1 MNTSSCSKRL
11 EPLGRLG
18 LELRENA
25 LRDRQND
32 GVVDQRETGAD
43 ELAHTWSAELD
54 ARVVEKLVWRV
65 GQAEIGQVASVVV
78 ESLVD
83 YSKS

>member
-32 GVVDQRETGAD
+32 GVVDQRKTGAD
-43 ELAHTWSAELD
+43 ELAHAGSAELD

-65 GQAEIGQVASVVV
+65 DQAEIGQVASVVV
-78 ESLVD
+78 QNLVD
-83 YSKS
+83 YSNS